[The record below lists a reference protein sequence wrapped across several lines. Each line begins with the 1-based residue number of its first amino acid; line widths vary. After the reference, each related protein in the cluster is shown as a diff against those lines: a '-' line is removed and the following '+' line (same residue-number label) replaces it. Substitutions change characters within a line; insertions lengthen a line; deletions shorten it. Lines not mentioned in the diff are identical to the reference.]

1 MTAPLEGRLRGAHEL
16 VAAGVSLAAG
26 GAVLIAPGWLLLS
39 PPWQFGLA
47 AVLLGHA
54 AWRGGQGARILAYRR
69 NLRRLRGVKMD
80 SASIPWSAHRLYLGR
95 GFRWDQ
101 RHTQR
106 LFEARQPANQ
116 RLLAPSRWARLLPGP
131 ASLGDAPAGLGGDPL
146 MPAGLKEI
154 GEALRARLDGPW
166 LWPEPAPDIAEADGA
181 HGLPQHQLP

>member
-1 MTAPLEGRLRGAHEL
+1 MTALLEGRRRSAHEL
-16 VAAGVSLAAG
+16 VAAGVSLAAA

-47 AVLLGHA
+47 AALLGHA
-54 AWRGGQGARILAYRR
+54 AWRGGQGVRTIAYRR
-69 NLRRLRGVKMD
+69 NLRRLRGFTMD

-116 RLLAPSRWARLLPGP
+116 PLLDPSWWMR
-131 ASLGDAPAGLGGDPL
+131 L
-146 MPAGLKEI
+146 MPPGV
-154 GEALRARLDGPW
+154 DW
-166 LWPEPAPDIAEADGA
+166 L
-181 HGLPQHQLP
+181 

>member
-39 PPWQFGLA
+39 PTWQFGLA
-47 AVLLGHA
+47 AALLGHA
-54 AWRGGQGARILAYRR
+54 ALRGGQGARTLAYRL
-69 NLRRLRGVKMD
+69 NLRRLRGFAMD

-116 RLLAPSRWARLLPGP
+116 RLLEPPWWTRLLPGSAATDDAP
-131 ASLGDAPAGLGGDPL
+131 ASLGGDPAL
-146 MPAGLKEI
+146 HGLARIFHEWSPGGFAGAVWLAFC
-154 GEALRARLDGPW
+154 GARARQCGN
-166 LWPEPAPDIAEADGA
+166 
-181 HGLPQHQLP
+181 

>member
-1 MTAPLEGRLRGAHEL
+1 MTAPLEGRLRRAHEL

-39 PPWQFGLA
+39 PPWQVGLA
-47 AVLLGHA
+47 AALLGHA
-54 AWRGGQGARILAYRR
+54 AWRGGQGARTLAYRR
-69 NLRRLRGVKMD
+69 NLRRLRGFKMD

-116 RLLAPSRWARLLPGP
+116 PLLDPSWWTRFMPGV
-131 ASLGDAPAGLGGDPL
+131 D
-146 MPAGLKEI
+146 
-154 GEALRARLDGPW
+154 W
-166 LWPEPAPDIAEADGA
+166 L
-181 HGLPQHQLP
+181 